1 MAANSPGA
9 ATTTDGGQGA
19 GQGPSPTL
27 GLTGLT
33 VNAMAL
39 IAPGAFLWTT
49 FQAQSALAN
58 GTNSTAS
65 DMWFALIA
73 SIAIAFLTALCYSEL
88 AGIYPRAGAG
98 SSYYFAEAAFLD
110 KEKAH
115 HQRWARLAKM
125 SAGWI
130 SHLYYWVYPGI
141 LVAFIATLIAYVFS
155 LYNTSLSVNV
165 QMLIAVVA
173 AVIIGFIA
181 LRGINGSTMTA
192 LAINVIQLVT
202 LVIVSL
208 LAIVFRATH
217 GGIHYEQ
224 SSIISVIRPH
234 NFTGIVYQGTIA
246 ILLLV
251 GFESV
256 TALGAE
262 AKNPQRHVRQAI
274 LLSLAI
280 QGIFAYL
287 FEYFAANYFI
297 GNQIVAADTSAG
309 AASGA
314 TVTGYAAAAQS
325 SAPLGDFLKFMGD
338 HWFTN
343 LGVVFATIVAITVVL
358 ALIGSIL
365 SAMNTGVRITYV
377 MGRDREMP
385 GLLGFLHGRYATP
398 HWGIAAIV
406 AVSALFGAYG
416 VRSVDNLTQITLAS
430 NVGTFILYGLTCLVT
445 LVAFW
450 SHADRDLLRHKV
462 VPIAG
467 AALNIFMMLAV
478 FYIAF
483 SAGGSTADDGQKAL
497 LIVGV
502 WVVLGVAWYVVNSL
516 RHGRPMIS
524 PTTRAT
530 T

>member
-1 MAANSPGA
+1 MAANSP
-9 ATTTDGGQGA
+9 ATPA
-19 GQGPSPTL
+19 GSEGPRPTL

-49 FQAQSALAN
+49 FQAQAALAN
-58 GTNSTAS
+58 GTKSTAS

-73 SIAIAFLTALCYSEL
+73 SIAIAFLTAICYSEL
-88 AGIYPRAGAG
+88 ANIYPRAGAG

-115 HQRWARLAKM
+115 HQRWARLSKM
-125 SAGWI
+125 CAGWI

-155 LYNTSLSVNV
+155 LYNTSISVNV

-173 AVIIGFIA
+173 AVVIGMIA
-181 LRGINGSTMTA
+181 FRGINGSTMTA
-192 LAINVIQLVT
+192 LAINIIQLVT
-202 LVIVSL
+202 LVIVSI
-208 LAIVFRATH
+208 LAVVFRTTH

-224 SSIISVIRPH
+224 SNLIDVIRPH
-234 NFTGIVYQGTIA
+234 SFTSIVFQGTIA

-262 AKNPQRHVRQAI
+262 AKNPKRHIRQAI

-287 FEYFAANYFI
+287 FEYFAANFFI
-297 GNQIVAADTSAG
+297 GDQITGTATD

-314 TVTGYAAAAQS
+314 TTQVTGYAAAAQS
-325 SAPLGDFLKFMGD
+325 SAPLGDFLKYMGD
-338 HWFTN
+338 NWFSN
-343 LGVVFATIVAITVVL
+343 LGTAFATIVAITVVL
-358 ALIGSIL
+358 ALVGSIL

-377 MGRDREMP
+377 MGRDKEMP
-385 GLLGFLHGRYATP
+385 GLLGFLHGKFATP
-398 HWGIAAIV
+398 HWGIVVMVI
-406 AVSALFGAYG
+406 VSAAFGAYG

-430 NVGTFILYGLTCLVT
+430 NVGTFILYGITCLVT

-450 SHADRDLLRHKV
+450 SHNDRDFVKHKV
-462 VPIAG
+462 VPAAG
-467 AALNIFMMLAV
+467 AILNIFMMAAV

-483 SAGGSTADDGQKAL
+483 SSGGSTADDGQKAL

-502 WVVLGVAWYVVNSL
+502 WIAIGVVWFIANSL
-516 RHGRPMIS
+516 RQGRPMLTPS
-524 PTTRAT
+524 APTSAA
-530 T
+530 

>member
-1 MAANSPGA
+1 MAANPPVEE
-9 ATTTDGGQGA
+9 
-19 GQGPSPTL
+19 GPRPTL

-49 FQAQSALAN
+49 FQAQAALAN
-58 GTNSTAS
+58 GSQSTAS

-88 AGIYPRAGAG
+88 ANIYPRAGAG

-141 LVAFIATLIAYVFS
+141 LVAFIATLIAYVFA
-155 LYNTSLSVNV
+155 LYNTNLSTNV
-165 QMLIAVVA
+165 QMLIAVVSA
-173 AVIIGFIA
+173 AVIGFIA

-202 LVIVSL
+202 LVGVSL
-208 LAIVFRATH
+208 MAIIYRSTH
-217 GGIHYEQ
+217 GGAAHYMH
-224 SSIISVIRPH
+224 SSFIDVMTPHHFTSV
-234 NFTGIVYQGTIA
+234 VYQGTIA

-262 AKNPQRHVRQAI
+262 AKNPKRHIRQAI

-280 QGIFAYL
+280 QGILAYL
-287 FEYFAANYFI
+287 FEYFAANFFM
-297 GNQIVAADTSAG
+297 NDQIKFSGTDQTGYAG
-309 AASGA
+309 AAASG
-314 TVTGYAAAAQS
+314 S
-325 SAPLGDFLKFMGD
+325 PLGDMLKYMGD
-338 HWFTN
+338 HWLSN
-343 LGVVFATIVAITVVL
+343 VGVALATIVAITVVL
-358 ALIGSIL
+358 ALVGSIL

-377 MGRDREMP
+377 MGRDKEMP
-385 GLLGFLHGRYATP
+385 GLLGVLHGRFATP
-398 HWGIAAIV
+398 HWGV
-406 AVSALFGAYG
+406 LVMVVVSALFGAYG

-430 NVGTFILYGLTCLVT
+430 NVGTFILYGLTCLIT

-450 SHADRDLLRHKV
+450 SHHERDFVKHKV
-462 VPIAG
+462 VPFAG

-497 LIVGV
+497 VIVGV
-502 WVVLGVAWYVVNSL
+502 WIAIGVAWFVYNSL
-516 RHGRPMIS
+516 RQGRSMLNAP
-524 PTTRAT
+524 PAEPAQA
-530 T
+530 

>member
-1 MAANSPGA
+1 MAANPPA
-9 ATTTDGGQGA
+9 ASEE
-19 GQGPSPTL
+19 GPRPTL

-49 FQAQSALAN
+49 FQAQATLAN
-58 GTNSTAS
+58 GSSSTAS

-88 AGIYPRAGAG
+88 ANLYPRAGAG

-115 HQRWARLAKM
+115 HQRWARAAKM
-125 SAGWI
+125 TAGWI

-141 LVAFIATLIAYVFS
+141 LVAFIATLIVYVVG
-155 LYNTSLSVNV
+155 LYSSTAVDINI
-165 QMLIAVVA
+165 QMLIAVVSA
-173 AVIIGFIA
+173 ALIGFIA
-181 LRGINGSTMTA
+181 FRGINGSTMTA

-202 LVIVSL
+202 LLAVSV
-208 LAIVFRATH
+208 LAIVFRAAH
-217 GGIHYEQ
+217 GSIQYEH
-224 SSIISVIRPH
+224 SSVIDVLTPH
-234 NFTGIVYQGTIA
+234 HFTNVVYQGTIA

-262 AKNPQRHVRQAI
+262 AKNPKRHIRQAI
-274 LLSLAI
+274 LLSLTI
-280 QGIFAYL
+280 QGVFAYL

-297 GNQIVAADTSAG
+297 GKQISAPDTSAG
-309 AASGA
+309 AAKGA
-314 TVTGYAAAAQS
+314 VVAGYAAAAQS
-325 SAPLGDFLKFMGD
+325 GSPLGDFVKYMGD
-338 HWFTN
+338 HWFSN
-343 LGVVFATIVAITVVL
+343 LGVALATIVAVTVVL
-358 ALIGSIL
+358 ALVGSIL

-377 MGRDREMP
+377 MGRDKEMP

-398 HWGIAAIV
+398 HWGV
-406 AVSALFGAYG
+406 VSMVVVSALFGAYG
-416 VRSVDNLTQITLAS
+416 VRSADNLVQITLAS
-430 NVGTFILYGLTCLVT
+430 NVGTFILYGFTCLVT

-450 SHADRDLLRHKV
+450 SHGDRDFLRHKV
-462 VPIAG
+462 VPFAG
-467 AALNIFMMLAV
+467 AFLNIFMMLAV

-483 SAGGSTADDGQKAL
+483 SSGGSTADDGQKAL

-502 WVVLGVAWYVVNSL
+502 WVVLGVLWFVVNSA
-516 RHGRPMIS
+516 RQGRSMLSAPVQ
-524 PTTRAT
+524 TGA
-530 T
+530 